1 MKIRCI
7 LCSEFLSHPNK
18 ALKFHILNM
27 INDGDDEIT
36 RQIKLFHDIAK
47 LKQNF
52 QKYINNPNDKITDK
66 NHSLL
71 SAYIFL
77 LNSTFDELSSAF
89 GFLSIVS
96 HHGDVENFSELIANN
111 KNFGKYFELSHEF
124 DFWDEVVN
132 NALNLEIYANLKT
145 DKNEL

>member
-52 QKYINNPNDKITDK
+52 Q
-66 NHSLL
+66 HRR
-71 SAYIFL
+71 
-77 LNSTFDELSSAF
+77 
-89 GFLSIVS
+89 
-96 HHGDVENFSELIANN
+96 DV
-111 KNFGKYFELSHEF
+111 KR
-124 DFWDEVVN
+124 
-132 NALNLEIYANLKT
+132 
-145 DKNEL
+145 